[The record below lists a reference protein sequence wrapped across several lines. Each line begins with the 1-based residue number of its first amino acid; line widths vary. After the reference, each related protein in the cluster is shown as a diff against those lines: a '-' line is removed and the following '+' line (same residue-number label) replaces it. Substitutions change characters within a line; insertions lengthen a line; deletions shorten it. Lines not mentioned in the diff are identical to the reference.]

1 MNQQIR
7 KVLKMCGTVALGVV
21 LAESAWAQQKLT
33 IGYATP
39 ELSSSFWISMTYGV
53 DDEAQKLGVNL
64 VKLNAGGD
72 ANANAQ
78 ISQIQ
83 DLIERK
89 VDAIIV
95 GATNGDSVK
104 AVVEHA
110 IGKGIP
116 VVGLSSIP
124 NSDKLASKVSADHYD
139 MGRIQAQCLG
149 KALAGKGSVGMISQ
163 QQGQTWADVRRQ
175 GFLDTMKAEYP
186 GIKVVAESRNSVS
199 RNAAINLVEDWLQR
213 FPDLVGIYSAI
224 DDAAAGAALAVKS
237 ANRQGAVKIAASNLS
252 PTAQQMLKDGG
263 LVCSSVQQIVTQGR
277 EALRQAVAA
286 ARKEPTKAAIQTPA
300 IMVTKENLGNVD
312 LTLLTAPATYR
323 P

>member
-1 MNQQIR
+1 MSQQSKQLI
-7 KVLKMCGTVALGVV
+7 KTCAV
-21 LAESAWAQQKLT
+21 LAFAAAASGAAWAQQKLT

-39 ELSSSFWISMTYGV
+39 ELSSSFWISITYGA
-53 DDEAQKLGVNL
+53 DDESKKLGVNL

-72 ANANAQ
+72 ANANVQ

-95 GATNGDSVK
+95 GATNGDAVK
-104 AVVEHA
+104 AVVENA
-110 IGKGIP
+110 VAKGIP

-124 NSDKLASKVSADHYD
+124 NTDKLASKVSADHYD
-139 MGRIQAQCLG
+139 MGRIQAQCMG
-149 KALAGKGSVGMISQ
+149 RALNGKGAVGMISQ
-163 QQGQTWADVRRQ
+163 QQGQSWADIRRQ
-175 GFLDTMKAEYP
+175 GFLDTLKAEYP
-186 GIKVVAESRNSVS
+186 GVKVAAESRNSVS

-213 FPDLVGIYSAI
+213 FPEINGIYSAI
-224 DDAAAGAALAVKS
+224 DDSAAGASLAVRS
-237 ANRQGAVKIAASNLS
+237 AKKLGAIKLTASNLS
-252 PTAQQMLKDGG
+252 TTAQQMLKDGE

-286 ARKEPTKAAIQTPA
+286 AKKEPTKAVIQTPA
-300 IMVTKENLGNVD
+300 IMVTKDNLGSVD
-312 LTLLTAPATYR
+312 LTLLTAPAAYR